1 MNKLPYKLR
10 IFEWA
15 AKKNSPFTVED
26 VMTALKPEYGTE
38 QQFTLK
44 RTEEYVQSLLGACM
58 INAVET
64 DLDENDELKVVYEV
78 TEFGFSRMK
87 HIPNH

>member
-15 AKKNSPFTVED
+15 AAQKAPFSVED
-26 VMTALKPEYGTE
+26 VMDALRPEYGDE
-38 QQFTLK
+38 KQFTVE

-58 INAVET
+58 IDAVDI
-64 DLDENDELKVVYEV
+64 DLDEKDNLMV
-78 TEFGFSRMK
+78 TYQVTDFGLSRVK
-87 HIPNH
+87 HIPK